1 MEVKLLPERFQYVH
15 LVDAPDIHPGD
26 GLIGRWCKHIERQ
39 VLAFVA
45 AGAGVVEG
53 RDRDLVRFFLADVD
67 KGARREPRLSGSF
80 LDQLH
85 R

>member
-1 MEVKLLPERFQYVH
+1 MELELLPERFQNLH

-26 GLIGRWCKHIERQ
+26 GLIGRWHKRFERQ

-45 AGAGVVEG
+45 TGAGVVEG
-53 RDRDLVRFFLADVD
+53 RDRDLACSFLADMD
-67 KGARREPRLSGSF
+67 KGARREPCLFRSF